1 MKIETI
7 DRLITEDMIS
17 QGKCLDEII
26 QTVPPERRREFC
38 KNIRPLIIQS
48 IKGSRKTSTL
58 MSFLFGRYKRSD
70 GADE

>member
-48 IKGSRKTSTL
+48 IKGSRKTKTL
-58 MSFLFGRYKRSD
+58 MMFLFGRYKRSD
-70 GADE
+70 GSDE